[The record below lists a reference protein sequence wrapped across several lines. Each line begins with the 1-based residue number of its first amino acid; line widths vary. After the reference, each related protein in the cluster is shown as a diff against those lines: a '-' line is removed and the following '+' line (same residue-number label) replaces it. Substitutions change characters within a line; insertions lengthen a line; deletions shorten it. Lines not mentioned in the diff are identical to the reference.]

1 MLLSGRSLS
10 DGGVIVTSTERES
23 SPPTVIVDRL
33 ISILHH
39 VCAGVGIGILPS
51 GCLPDRQWGE
61 GFHAAQLTEPA
72 LSVSVGLIT
81 ARGRYL
87 TPAASGMV
95 SLIREQMNKSKS

>member
-1 MLLSGRSLS
+1 MTDAAAVSAGFNLHYT
-10 DGGVIVTSTERES
+10 VT
-23 SPPTVIVDRL
+23 VDRL

-39 VCAGVGIGILPS
+39 VCAGVGIAILPS

-61 GFHAAQLTEPA
+61 GFHAAQLAEPS

-95 SLIREQMNKSKS
+95 ALIREQVTKQAKAASA